1 MVEEVTMHRQQGTV
15 LLVDGD
21 HSRAE
26 RLAHRLAPLHF
37 NVQFASD
44 GATALLKAHSSRPD
58 VVITAAELPIMDGY
72 LLLEALQSK
81 SETCR
86 IPVILITD
94 GSSQDELARG
104 WKSGADLCVPRSNG
118 EADVVATL
126 HRALTS
132 LVGHEP
138 AKRAVAF
145 VA

>member
-1 MVEEVTMHRQQGTV
+1 MIEEVKMHRQQRTA

-37 NVQFASD
+37 QVQFASD
-44 GATALLKAHSSRPD
+44 GATALLKAHSCRPD
-58 VVITAAELPIMDGY
+58 VVITAAELPVMDGY

-81 SETCR
+81 AETCR
-86 IPVILITD
+86 IPVILITE
-94 GSSQDELARG
+94 GSGQDELARG
-104 WKSGADLCVPRSNG
+104 WKAGADMCVPRSNG

-132 LVGHEP
+132 LVGHEHGQ
-138 AKRAVAF
+138 RAIAL
-145 VA
+145 AS